1 MTQTAVLLFIIKLVL
16 GGILAFLAILVWSKT
31 RDGAWFFLVSGT
43 ILAYCGVVYEMLKSF
58 GIITK
63 AFYLLLGIP
72 IIDLFFVVIPALFFI
87 VGFII
92 MIAKSKYW

>member
-1 MTQTAVLLFIIKLVL
+1 MTEPEVLLFIVKLVL

-63 AFYLLLGIP
+63 TFYLLWNIP
-72 IIDLFFVVIPALFFI
+72 IIDLCFVVIPSLYFI

-92 MIAKSKYW
+92 MIAKSKY

>member
-1 MTQTAVLLFIIKLVL
+1 MTEPEVLLFIVKLDL

-63 AFYLLLGIP
+63 TFYLLWNIP
-72 IIDLFFVVIPALFFI
+72 IIDLCFVVIPSLFFI

-92 MIAKSKYW
+92 MIAKSKY

>member
-1 MTQTAVLLFIIKLVL
+1 MTEPEVLLFIIKLVL

-31 RDGAWFFLVSGT
+31 RDAAWFFLVSGT

-63 AFYLLLGIP
+63 TFYLLWNIP
-72 IIDLFFVVIPALFFI
+72 IIDLCFVVIPSLFFI

-92 MIAKSKYW
+92 MIAKSKY

>member
-1 MTQTAVLLFIIKLVL
+1 MTEPEVLLFIIKLVL
-16 GGILAFLAILVWSKT
+16 GGFLAFLAILVWSKT

-63 AFYLLLGIP
+63 TFYLLWNIP
-72 IIDLFFVVIPALFFI
+72 IIDLCFVVIPSLFFI

-92 MIAKSKYW
+92 MIAKSKY